1 MRTRILLIA
10 ACVLLAVFAYDGVV
24 RLLLIGLG
32 PAAQAPG
39 RADRS

>member
-24 RLLLIGLG
+24 RC
-32 PAAQAPG
+32 
-39 RADRS
+39 S